1 MRAAAL
7 SFPWQI
13 IKETIVLTH
22 AISFSSK
29 KKKPSKTFKSNLQLV
44 LKRNSWLLKFYYLPK
59 LSATV

>member
-29 KKKPSKTFKSNLQLV
+29 KKKPSKTFKSNSEVALNV
-44 LKRNSWLLKFYYLPK
+44 NK
-59 LSATV
+59 LAS

>member
-29 KKKPSKTFKSNLQLV
+29 KKKPSKT
-44 LKRNSWLLKFYYLPK
+44 NSEVALNVNK
-59 LSATV
+59 LAS